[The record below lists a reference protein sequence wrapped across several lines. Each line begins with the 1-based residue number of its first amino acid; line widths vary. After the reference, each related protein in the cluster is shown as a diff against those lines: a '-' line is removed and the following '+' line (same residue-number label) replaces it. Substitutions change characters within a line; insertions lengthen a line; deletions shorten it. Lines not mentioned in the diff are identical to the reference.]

1 MKILIADDDVTSRVV
16 LAQVLKNLGHEVAMV
31 EDGDAALEALS
42 APDAPSLAI
51 LDWVMPGLEGPEVVR
66 KVRAMGAERAPYL
79 IILTSRS
86 SKEAL
91 VEGLEAGADDY
102 LSKPFDVGE
111 LRARV
116 DVGRRM
122 IELQGKLIESR
133 DTMIHQATHDA
144 LTGLP
149 NRRAILDLLGR
160 ELDRTSR
167 MEVVLAVGMCDI
179 DHFKTVNDR
188 YGHQTGD
195 DVLRG
200 FAYLLGESVRTYD
213 TIGRIGGEEFLIVL
227 PMKAGTDWEGAFRHL
242 CSRIGQAQVPT
253 RSGPLTVTVS
263 IGVVCAGAHSTVDEV
278 LEAADQAM
286 YQAKREGRNR
296 VVFGPAMG
304 RVTPAG
310 GGCPDR

>member
-16 LAQVLKNLGHEVAMV
+16 LAQVLKNLGHEVVAV
-31 EDGDAALEALS
+31 EDGVAALDALR
-42 APDAPSLAI
+42 APDAPGLAI

-66 KVRAMGAERAPYL
+66 QVRALGAERSPYL

-86 SKEAL
+86 SKDS
-91 VEGLEAGADDY
+91 VIEGLEAGADDY

-116 DVGRRM
+116 EVGRRM

-133 DTMIHQATHDA
+133 DTLSHQATHDA

-179 DHFKTVNDR
+179 DHFKAVNDR

-200 FAYLLGESVRTYD
+200 FARVLGEHVRTYD
-213 TIGRIGGEEFLIVL
+213 AIGRIGGEEFLIIL
-227 PMKAGTDWEGAFRHL
+227 PMNTGADWEGAFSNLGR
-242 CSRIGQAQVPT
+242 RISATPVPT
-253 RSGPLTVTVS
+253 RSGPLTVTAS
-263 IGVVCAGAHSTVDEV
+263 IGVVCAAANTTVDEI
-278 LEAADQAM
+278 LEAADQVM

-296 VVFGPAMG
+296 VVFGP
-304 RVTPAG
+304 RVAGIIPAG
-310 GGCPDR
+310 